1 MGLFWM
7 KAAGCVRS
15 RLTYWVCL
23 ALCVWQRLV
32 GWGWDGRVQAELH
45 GYSRLLQL
53 WCVSLGEM
61 GGDVG
66 YWKNRS
72 SRMLHKDVHVC
83 VCLCVCVGAEA
94 GTGAGQTIGPRGS
107 CIVPY
112 CQLSPSAAAGFW
124 WMRCWINNSRNP
136 CHSAVIAIQRPGSAF
151 APVHRWPDGATRCSL

>member
-1 MGLFWM
+1 MFVLDWRIGR
-7 KAAGCVRS
+7 CVCGS
-15 RLTYWVCL
+15 
-23 ALCVWQRLV
+23 VW
-32 GWGWDGRVQAELH
+32 WAE
-45 GYSRLLQL
+45 GGMVEYRQNYTAIVRLLQL

-72 SRMLHKDVHVC
+72 SRMFHKDVRVC
-83 VCLCVCVGAEA
+83 VCLCCVCVGAEA

>member
-1 MGLFWM
+1 MFVLDWRI
-7 KAAGCVRS
+7 GCVWRCVCGS
-15 RLTYWVCL
+15 VWWAEGGMVEYRQNYTAIVVYFSCGVCL
-23 ALCVWQRLV
+23 WGRWEAMLVIERIEALGCFTKT
-32 GWGWDGRVQAELH
+32 
-45 GYSRLLQL
+45 
-53 WCVSLGEM
+53 C
-61 GGDVG
+61 
-66 YWKNRS
+66 
-72 SRMLHKDVHVC
+72 VC
-83 VCLCVCVGAEA
+83 VCFCVCVCVGAEA